1 MRRIVI
7 VLGVILGACGGT
19 KIPVHSGY
27 KSDKAKP
34 WTKAKAIP
42 FDEKMEAKAEG
53 DLNYGEMR
61 RARWYS
67 IDVPSNG
74 ELGLKLEVTPP
85 GDATNEDFDL
95 AMEILDPG
103 NRVISKAD
111 MEEEDVGE
119 LNKLRTL
126 YDLAPGKYL
135 VHIYLQGRLDSA
147 DYVLRATFKRTA
159 AAEVKSDF
167 PAQVQFLGALPMVP
181 LNDDTPAGYK
191 SKQVAVVTIKK
202 KNRDKKEVPVAA
214 PVATGKK
221 GRIVQMSVAGGGTVI
236 TVSVGTDQ
244 GAATGWKAQ
253 IAGVSGSY
261 SVGNCNPRT
270 CSVQVSGATP
280 DQIKAGGGTVT
291 LSP

>member
-7 VLGVILGACGGT
+7 VLGVILGACGGA

-27 KSDKAKP
+27 KSEKAKP
-34 WTKAKAIP
+34 WTKAKGIN

-67 IDVPSNG
+67 LDIPANG
-74 ELGLKLEVTPP
+74 ELGLRLEVTPP
-85 GDATNEDFDL
+85 GDAANEDFDL

-103 NRVISKAD
+103 NRVVSKAD

-119 LNKLRTL
+119 LNKVRTL

-135 VHIYLQGRLDSA
+135 IHIYLQGRLDSA
-147 DYVLRATFKRTA
+147 DYVLRAAFKRTA

-202 KNRDKKEVPVAA
+202 PKGNKPPPVVAA
-214 PVATGKK
+214 PPATT
-221 GRIVQMSVAGGGTVI
+221 RTTRVVQFSVTGAGTTI
-236 TVSVGTDQ
+236 TVAAGTDQ
-244 GAATGWKAQ
+244 GVAQGWKATV
-253 IAGVSGSY
+253 AGVAGLHA
-261 SVGNCNPRT
+261 VTACNPRT
-270 CSVQVSGATP
+270 CSVPVAGATP
-280 DQIKAGGGTVT
+280 DQIKAGGGRVT